1 MPPPFDI
8 RTPQKAVIFRTFYWI
23 NSKKKAAIQNER
35 DLLLVEGSYLVN
47 VTDTY
52 E

>member
-1 MPPPFDI
+1 MH
-8 RTPQKAVIFRTFYWI
+8 
-23 NSKKKAAIQNER
+23 NER

-52 E
+52 EQEQCRIKICV